1 MCKAIALCLAA
12 AASVWA
18 QSAPT
23 PLSGSAA
30 RGALFFERNACS
42 KCHSVNSTGGKTAPD
57 LGQGLAR
64 GYTPARLAATLWNHA
79 PVMWSA
85 MADQSMGF
93 PRVSESDAAD
103 LFAYLVLAR
112 YFERPGDAGRGKAAF
127 AARQCQECHG
137 ITEASYPGA
146 KPVKD
151 WTSLAS
157 PVGLVEAMWN
167 HAGQM
172 KDAFASRKLKWAS
185 LTSTELT
192 DIQVYLR
199 NLPATRN
206 AAKRDMIPAGGAGQN
221 VFESKGCAKCHTGN
235 LDLAP
240 RLRGKTLTDVA
251 VAMWNHAPQMAG
263 ASIRFEPGEMSDLL
277 SFLWAQR
284 YFDEPGDAASGDRV
298 VAQRGCRA
306 CHGNAESGAPPFSVF
321 RGQATSIRIVS
332 ALWSH
337 GPTMLDQMT
346 KRGVPWP
353 RISTREMVDLIAFIN
368 RE

>member
-1 MCKAIALCLAA
+1 MCHVIALGLLAA
-12 AASVWA
+12 GALWA
-18 QSAPT
+18 QAPPT

-30 RGALFFERNACS
+30 RGGLFFERNGCA
-42 KCHSVNSTGGKTAPD
+42 KCHSVNAVGGKTAPD
-57 LGQGLAR
+57 LGTGLAR

-93 PRVSESDAAD
+93 PRVNESDAAD
-103 LFAYLVLAR
+103 LFAYFVLAR

-127 AARQCQECHG
+127 AARQCQQCHG
-137 ITEASYPGA
+137 ITESSFPGA

-151 WTSLAS
+151 WTSLGS

-172 KDAFASRKLKWAS
+172 KDAFASRQWKWSA
-185 LTSTELT
+185 LTSAELG

-199 NLPATRN
+199 NLPATRS
-206 AAKRDMIPAGGAGQN
+206 AAKRDMIAAGSTGQSL
-221 VFESKGCAKCHTGN
+221 FDSKGCAKCHTGS
-235 LDLAP
+235 LELAP

-251 VAMWNHAPQMAG
+251 VSMWNHAPQMSG
-263 ASIRFEPGEMSDLL
+263 AAIRFQPGEMSDLL
-277 SFLWAQR
+277 SYLWAQR
-284 YFDEPGDAASGDRV
+284 FFDEPGDASSGERV

-306 CHGNAESGAPPFSVF
+306 CHGNAESGAPPFSAL
-321 RGQATSIRIVS
+321 RGRATSIRIVS

-353 RISTREMVDLIAFIN
+353 RISTREMMDLIAFIN